1 MCVCYGLIDDDC
13 VAQQLSFSPPS
24 TMHVCRRRIQQ
35 LQVQQLIAKLSTAP
49 TSRHQQWRPLYS
61 IVVAQQQQQ
70 RQHFQPR
77 FSSTSTTPSFPPSTV
92 HASSDDTHD
101 SKTSRH
107 TCYSSVALRQQL
119 TKLGCL
125 HGHLPM
131 QPSGI
136 RVRFASTSSDDGAP
150 SMKGKGMV
158 EKIKELWRL

>member
-1 MCVCYGLIDDDC
+1 MTTDDC
-13 VAQQLSFSPPS
+13 VAQLSLSPFHP

-49 TSRHQQWRPLYS
+49 TSRHHQWRPLYS
-61 IVVAQQQQQ
+61 IVVAQQQQQQ

-101 SKTSRH
+101 SKTTRH

-119 TKLGCL
+119 TKLRCL

-136 RVRFASTSSDDGAP
+136 RVRFASTSSDNGAP